1 MSELIFK
8 FIRFCV
14 VGFSGMLVD
23 YSLTYLGKEKLKIN
37 KYVANGVGFLFA
49 ATSNF
54 LLNQYWTFEDKNPDD
69 LIQFSQYLFVAL
81 IGLGINTAVIY
92 LLVNKKDM
100 NFYLAKLIA
109 IAVAIIWNFTAN
121 YNFTF
126 A

>member
-14 VGFSGMLVD
+14 VGFSGMLID

>member
-8 FIRFCV
+8 FIRFGL
-14 VGFSGMLVD
+14 VGLSGMLID
-23 YSLTYLGKEKLKIN
+23 YSLTFLGKEKLKLN
-37 KYVANGVGFLFA
+37 KYVANGIGFLFA

-54 LLNQYWTFEDKNPDD
+54 LLNQFWTFEDKNPDD
-69 LIQFSQYLFVAL
+69 LIQFSQYLSIAL
-81 IGLGINTAVIY
+81 VGLGINTLVIY
-92 LLVNKKDM
+92 LLVNKKEM

-109 IAVAIIWNFTAN
+109 IAVAILWNFTAN

>member
-14 VGFSGMLVD
+14 VGFSGMLID

-100 NFYLAKLIA
+100 NFYVAKLIA

>member
-8 FIRFCV
+8 FVRFCV
-14 VGFSGMLVD
+14 VGFSGMLID

>member
-1 MSELIFK
+1 MTEVFFK

-14 VGFSGMLVD
+14 VGFSGLLID
-23 YSLTYLGKEKLKIN
+23 YSLTYVGKEKMKMN
-37 KYVANGVGFLFA
+37 KYVANGIGFLCA
-49 ATSNF
+49 ATTNF

-69 LIQFSQYLFVAL
+69 FIQFSQYLSIAL
-81 IGLGINTAVIY
+81 IGLGINTLVIY

-109 IAVAIIWNFTAN
+109 IGVAIIWNFTAN
-121 YNFTF
+121 YNLTF